1 MSTLAEVQEAVSH
14 LPEQEQKALT
24 LWLNSRLEHEMTETD
39 ERDLLR
45 SLDAAVQQVDSGQG
59 VPLDI
64 ARDNPQAAVRFGDR
78 LIDRVLILEQ
88 FPFLSAPYARRPG
101 VRKLV
106 SRPYIIYYRPR
117 IEAGC
122 VDILRY
128 WQGARGESPL

>member
-1 MSTLAEVQEAVSH
+1 MGCRIIFSAEALA
-14 LPEQEQKALT
+14 
-24 LWLNSRLEHEMTETD
+24 
-39 ERDLLR
+39 DLSAIVR
-45 SLDAAVQQVDSGQG
+45 H
-59 VPLDI
+59 I

-78 LIDRVLILEQ
+78 LIDQVLILEH
-88 FPFLSAPYARRPG
+88 FPFLGAPYARRPV

-128 WQGARGESPL
+128 WHGARGESPL

>member
-1 MSTLAEVQEAVSH
+1 MGCRIIFSSEALDDLAAIVRH
-14 LPEQEQKALT
+14 
-24 LWLNSRLEHEMTETD
+24 
-39 ERDLLR
+39 
-45 SLDAAVQQVDSGQG
+45 
-59 VPLDI
+59 I